1 MEERAIEEL
10 DLVGGD
16 PALDFVN
23 TLGGLREGPWDDEW
37 LLDYRHLVVWLSH
50 ARLVPGPA
58 VTRLLDRARAE
69 PAESRRAHAAALI
82 LREAMYRVFAAQAN
96 HARPATDDLGALANA
111 YREALANARL
121 DGGHQRIDWVWET
134 DDPRQAL
141 WLPAHAG
148 IELLRS
154 TRLARLSQCHNC
166 RWLFLDASKNHSRRW
181 CSMETCGNAAK
192 ARRHY
197 HRQKGE
203 SA

>member
-37 LLDYRHLVVWLSH
+37 LLDPRHLVVWLSH
-50 ARLVPGPA
+50 AGLVSDPA
-58 VTRLLDRARAE
+58 VARLLERARAR
-69 PAESRRAHAAALI
+69 PAESRSAHAAALT
-82 LREAMYRVFAAQAN
+82 LREAMYGVFTAQLN
-96 HARPATDDLGALANA
+96 HGRPATDDLAVLADA

-121 DGGHQRIDWVWET
+121 DGDHRRVDWIWET
-134 DDPRQAL
+134 DDPRLAL
-141 WLPAHAG
+141 WLAADAG
-148 IELLRS
+148 IDLLRS

-181 CSMETCGNAAK
+181 CSMAHCGSDAKVRAAR
-192 ARRHY
+192 ARRH
-197 HRQKGE
+197 
-203 SA
+203 A

>member
-1 MEERAIEEL
+1 MEERTIEKL

-37 LLDYRHLVVWLSH
+37 LLDYRHLAVWLSH
-50 ARLVPGPA
+50 AGLLPDPA
-58 VTRLLDRARAE
+58 VTQLLDRARGE
-69 PAESRRAHAAALI
+69 PAEGRRAYADALM

-96 HARPATDDLGALANA
+96 GGSLAREDLTVIAGA
-111 YREALANARL
+111 YREALASARL
-121 DGGHQRIDWVWET
+121 YGRHQRVDWIWDG

-181 CSMETCGNAAK
+181 CSMAHCGSAAK
-192 ARRHY
+192 VRAARARR
-197 HRQKGE
+197 Q
-203 SA
+203 A